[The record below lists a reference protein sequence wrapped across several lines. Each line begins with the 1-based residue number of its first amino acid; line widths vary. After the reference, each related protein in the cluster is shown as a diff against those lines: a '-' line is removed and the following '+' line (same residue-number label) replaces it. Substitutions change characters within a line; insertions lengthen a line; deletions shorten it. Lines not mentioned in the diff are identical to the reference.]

1 MPTPIT
7 VLAPEVADAIAA
19 GEVVE
24 RPASVVK
31 ELVENSLDAGA
42 TRVAIEMRGAGRT
55 LIRVADDGSGIPP
68 EEQRLAFLRHAT
80 SKLAR
85 LDDLAAIA
93 TLGFR
98 GEALASIAAVSEVEC
113 RSRGAVLHLRAG
125 EVLDQGSAPPAP
137 GTVIEVRDIFAN
149 TPARLRFLKTDA
161 TETAAVAQL
170 VRSYAVLH
178 PGVRF
183 QVNLEGRSVLQTPGD
198 GDQRRALAAV
208 YSAEI
213 ERALLEVEGPEIRG
227 LVSEPR
233 LSRGNRDAIVLAVNG
248 RPIASRS
255 LQYALEEAYLGSLE
269 KGRYPVA
276 VIDLD
281 VDPAAVDVN
290 VHPTKR
296 EVRFRDERGL
306 FSLVQRAVRNA
317 LSGSRP
323 PEFTSGGLPL
333 RVQERPALRQLT
345 LHDAPLPLPAPRSAL
360 ALPAPEAVLRPLG
373 QVLDGY
379 LVAESPDGLV
389 LVDQHAAHERLLYN
403 RFLGRLHEGGAI
415 SQPLLVPMA
424 LEVAPRAQATAR
436 DAAPELQRLGF
447 EIEDFG
453 PASVRVLAAPA
464 ETPVARIEEALLDL
478 LETLAGARADD
489 RLEKIAASLACHS
502 AVRFGDRLE
511 APEQRRLLEELER
524 DPDALTCPHGR
535 PTRIQIS
542 AQELRRSFRRN
553 Y

>member
-1 MPTPIT
+1 MSNPIT

-42 TRVAIEMRGAGRT
+42 TRVAVEVRGAGRT
-55 LIRVADDGSGIPP
+55 LIRVADDGSGIAP
-68 EEQRLAFLRHAT
+68 EELRLAFLRHAT
-80 SKLAR
+80 SKLGR

-113 RSRGAVLHLRAG
+113 RSRGAILRLRAG
-125 EVLDQGSAPPAP
+125 EVLDEGSAPPAP
-137 GTVIEVRDIFAN
+137 GTVVEVRDLFAN

-161 TETAAVAQL
+161 TETAAVVQL

-183 QVNLEGRSVLQTPGD
+183 QVILEGRSVLQTPGD
-198 GDQRRALAAV
+198 GDHRRALSAV
-208 YSAEI
+208 YGAET
-213 ERALLEVEGPEIRG
+213 ERALLQVEGPEIRG

-276 VIDLD
+276 VIDLA

-296 EVRFRDERGL
+296 EVRFRDERGVFGL
-306 FSLVQRAVRNA
+306 IQRAVRSA

-323 PEFTSGGLPL
+323 PELTGGGLSL
-333 RVQERPALRQLT
+333 RVHDRPALRQLT
-345 LHDAPLPLPAPRSAL
+345 LHDAPLPLPAPRSTL
-360 ALPAPEAVLRPLG
+360 ALPAPESLLRPLG

-389 LVDQHAAHERLLYN
+389 LVDQHAAHERILYN
-403 RFLGRLHEGGAI
+403 RFLERLREGGGV

-424 LEVAPRAQATAR
+424 VEVAPRAQAAAR
-436 DAAPELQRLGF
+436 DAASELERLGF

-511 APEQRRLLEELER
+511 APEQRRLLEQLER